1 MEDTQKTLAQIIADI
16 QDEVGNIKKD
26 SKNPHFKN
34 TYASYEQVLEVLNPI
49 LRKHNLVIYHGFGE
63 PIFENQIAVTTEIV
77 NTIKNKGISTTLY
90 IPVSKLDP
98 QMAGS
103 AITYAKRY
111 SILAMLGLGTED
123 DDAEGAVVRPQ
134 KTNANS
140 YATGTPLTGQITRE
154 PVENAVD
161 TGLISRC
168 RDHDVEMI
176 QKISAKTG
184 NPYWS
189 HRNSDGTLCFGK
201 VQR

>member
-1 MEDTQKTLAQIIADI
+1 MEDTQKTLAQIIAEI

-63 PIFENQIAVTTEIV
+63 PIFENQIAVTTELV
-77 NTIKNKGISTTLY
+77 NTIKNKGLTTTLY

-123 DDAEGAVVRPQ
+123 DDGEGAVRP
-134 KTNANS
+134 KETKPS
-140 YATGTPLTGQITRE
+140 GTITRE
-154 PVENAVD
+154 PVADD
-161 TGLISRC
+161 TLTHGCNVHQNPDGSR
-168 RDHDVEMI
+168 VVMTLV
-176 QKISAKTG
+176 AKNG
-184 NPYWS
+184 NYY
-189 HRNSDGTLCFGK
+189 HIIDKGVCFGK
-201 VQR
+201 GIIERK

>member
-1 MEDTQKTLAQIIADI
+1 MEDTQKTLAQIIAEI

-63 PIFENQIAVTTEIV
+63 PIFENQIAVTTELV
-77 NTIKNKGISTTLY
+77 NTIKNKGLTTTLY

-123 DDAEGAVVRPQ
+123 DDGESAVARP
-134 KTNANS
+134 KP
-140 YATGTPLTGQITRE
+140 TGTITRE
-154 PVENAVD
+154 PVQNAVD
-161 TGLISRC
+161 TELDFGKCPI
-168 RDHDVEMI
+168 HDEQMI
-176 QKISAKTG
+176 QRTARTG
-184 NPYWS
+184 KLYVS
-189 HRNSDGTLCFGK
+189 HIVNGKHCFGK
-201 VQR
+201 

>member
-1 MEDTQKTLAQIIADI
+1 MENKENSLAEIIAKI

-26 SKNPHFKN
+26 SQNPHFKN

-49 LRKHNLVIYHGFGE
+49 LRKYNLVIYHGFGT

-77 NTIKNKGISTTLY
+77 NIDKNLGLTTTLY
-90 IPVSKLDP
+90 IPITKLDP

-123 DDAEGAVVRPQ
+123 DDGEGAVRPQ
-134 KTNANS
+134 ETKP
-140 YATGTPLTGQITRE
+140 TGTITRE
-154 PVENAVD
+154 PAENAVD
-161 TGLISRC
+161 TGLISKC
-168 RDHDVEMI
+168 MLHNAEMI
-176 QKISAKTG
+176 QKVSAKTG

-189 HRNSDGTLCFGK
+189 HRMGTELCFGK
-201 VQR
+201 EQR